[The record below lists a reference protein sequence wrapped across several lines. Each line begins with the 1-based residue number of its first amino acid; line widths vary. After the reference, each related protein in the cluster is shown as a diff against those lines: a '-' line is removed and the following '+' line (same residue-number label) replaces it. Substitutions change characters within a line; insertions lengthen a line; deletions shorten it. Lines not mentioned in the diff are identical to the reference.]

1 MAEPCGPDDSNLR
14 TTLRN
19 RLLHQVYLAGYCGTC
34 VPRWLRRLLADSDWH
49 RAWLLGH
56 MRFFVE
62 DGVAYGPA
70 NTYPGPRIQ
79 DQV

>member
-1 MAEPCGPDDSNLR
+1 MDEACGPERSNRQTRLR
-14 TTLRN
+14 D
-19 RLLHQVYLAGYCGTC
+19 RLLQGIYLAGYSGTC
-34 VPRWLRRLLADSDWH
+34 PPRWLRRLLAGSDWH
-49 RAWLLGH
+49 RAWLLGQ
-56 MRFFVE
+56 MGFFVE